1 MDHLINH
8 LVQLQELTLIR
19 DEQKAA
25 SHTAHLEQLDESI
38 RSMIKGLPEAERDH
52 YTKLVKKD
60 HTVIVPVTDDHCTG
74 CGMKLPISLVQI
86 VRQGKTVE
94 NCPNCARM
102 LYCAVAAPKRVP
114 KRERRSA
121 PPKVGINRFSAASLM
136 VPDLK
141 ADDMDGCIEGFAALM
156 EQEGFINDGAKLAD
170 LAMARESVLS
180 TAVDHG
186 LAFPHV
192 RGVEGGAL
200 TFALGTS
207 KEGLDLGA
215 PEGKPTHIVFFI
227 VIPTAA
233 SAFYLK
239 LLAGL
244 TQTCRK
250 PEARKAMLEETTP
263 AALWKALVK
272 LTRSTIK

>member
-25 SHTAHLEQLDESI
+25 EHTAHLEQLDGSI
-38 RSMIKGLPEAERDH
+38 RSMIKGLPEGEREL
-52 YTKLVKKD
+52 YNKLFKKD
-60 HTVIVPVTDDHCTG
+60 HTVIVPLTDDNCTG
-74 CGMKLPISLVQI
+74 CGMKLPISLIQI

-94 NCPNCARM
+94 SCPNCSRM
-102 LYCAVAAPKRVP
+102 LYCAVEAPRRVP
-114 KRERRSA
+114 KRERRTA

-136 VPDLK
+136 VPNLQV
-141 ADDMDGCIEGFAALM
+141 ADMDGCIEGFAALM
-156 EQEGFINDGAKLAD
+156 ENEGFINDANKLAD
-170 LAMARESVLS
+170 HAMARESVLS

-192 RGVEGGAL
+192 RGVEGGAM

-207 KEGLDLGA
+207 QEGLDLGA
-215 PEGKPTHIVFFI
+215 PDGKPTHIVFFI

-250 PEARKAMLEETTP
+250 PEARTALLEEEAP
-263 AALWKALVK
+263 LALWKTLVK